1 MRIVNAHNHHVGG
14 GGMEVLFES
23 ITKLLRERGH
33 EVHVIERQN
42 KDLRGL
48 TGRLGALG
56 SMVYSPAAKREMA
69 KVIADFKPDVVHLHN
84 LYPQLSPSVIDACNE
99 AGVPAVLAVQDY
111 KLTCPTAQ
119 HLRDGKVCEKCLG
132 GHEQWCAIHNCR
144 GSVTMSIAY
153 AIRNAAARK
162 SGRLHDGIT
171 RYLACSAFAKRQ
183 IVRGGYDG
191 DRTIVIPNFS
201 ALPIDDSPRGAG
213 DYIAYV
219 GRISPEKGLP
229 ILIEAAKRLGVPVK
243 IAGDTA
249 KMPELPS
256 TAPSN
261 VEFVGPVKRDALPAF
276 YRNARCLVV
285 PSVWYEGLPVVCAE
299 AMGYGTPL
307 VVSDIGGLAES
318 IEPGVSGQLCPVGD
332 VDAFAAAIDA
342 YWKNPDLARAHGA
355 AARER
360 ARHEFSLDAFYGRL
374 VAAYHVAIQSA
385 RRSLPQVAERG
396 AVGAKTDVSTE
407 SA

>member
-1 MRIVNAHNHHVGG
+1 MRVVNAHNHHVGG

-23 ITKLLRERGH
+23 ITTLLREREH
-33 EVHVIERQN
+33 DVHVIERHN
-42 KDLRGL
+42 RDLRGL
-48 TGRLGALG
+48 TGRLSAFG

-69 KVIADFKPDVVHLHN
+69 KVLADFKPDVVHLHN

-99 AGVPAVLAVQDY
+99 AGVPVVLAVQDY

-144 GSVTMSIAY
+144 GSVPMSIAY
-153 AIRNAAARK
+153 AIRNAAARR
-162 SGRLHDGIT
+162 SGRLHEGVT
-171 RYLACSAFAKRQ
+171 LYLACSEFAKRQ
-183 IVRGGYDG
+183 IVRGGYDAAK
-191 DRTIVIPNFS
+191 TVVIPNFS
-201 ALPIDDSPRGAG
+201 ALPINDAPRGDG

-229 ILIEAAKRLGVPVK
+229 ILIEAARRLGVPVK
-243 IAGDTA
+243 IAGDTS

-256 TAPSN
+256 TAPAN
-261 VEFVGPVKRDALPAF
+261 VEFVGPVARAALPDF

-299 AMGYGTPL
+299 AMGFGTPL

-318 IEPGVSGQLCPVGD
+318 IEPEVSGLLCPVGD
-332 VDAFAAAIDA
+332 VDAFTAAIARYWNDA
-342 YWKNPDLARAHGA
+342 DLARAHGVQ
-355 AARER
+355 ARER
-360 ARHEFSLDAFYGRL
+360 AREQFSLDAFYERL
-374 VAAYHVAIQSA
+374 ISAYRRATSA
-385 RRSLPQVAERG
+385 VDARVRSMSG
-396 AVGAKTDVSTE
+396 STVSTE
-407 SA
+407 PV